1 MKLTQ
6 TLLRESL
13 AGTSYT
19 KTNEGITATVKRERT
34 GVPCKRTIVFV
45 VFAVSCLV
53 AGMLKATDVKAE
65 IEERFKDVDKVFKDC
80 ESRYNFWSG
89 TKQKDKVT
97 GWLEL
102 EKLRGEWRAARNYFE
117 FCFQAERSLVNAASE
132 KKEKLQDG
140 KVSAEEKAK
149 IRAWLKDNA
158 TRIQKAEE
166 ICKVSSPYEA
176 SAAKMEQLVE
186 KWTISLRPHG
196 W

>member
-1 MKLTQ
+1 MKTTQ
-6 TLLRESL
+6 ILSRESL
-13 AGTSYT
+13 AGTPYT
-19 KTNEGITATVKRERT
+19 KTDEGISATVKREQT
-34 GVPCKRTIVFV
+34 GAPCKRTLAFV
-45 VFAVSCLV
+45 VLAVSCLV

-65 IEERFKDVDKVFKDC
+65 IEERFKDVDKVFNDC

-89 TKQKDKVT
+89 AKQKDKVT

-117 FCFQAERSLVNAASE
+117 YCFQDERSLVNTASE

-140 KVSAEEKAK
+140 KVSAEEKEK
-149 IRAWLKDNA
+149 IRAWLKNNA

-176 SAAKMEQLVE
+176 RAAKMEQFVE
-186 KWTISLRPHG
+186 KWTISLRPQG